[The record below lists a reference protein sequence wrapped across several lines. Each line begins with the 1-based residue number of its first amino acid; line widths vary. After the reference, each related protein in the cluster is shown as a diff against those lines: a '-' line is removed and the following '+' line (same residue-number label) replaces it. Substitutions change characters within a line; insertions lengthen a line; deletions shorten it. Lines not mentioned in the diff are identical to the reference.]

1 MVTEGGLYVQ
11 DGRAI
16 NTHSMLK
23 TFRRCPKQ
31 TQYKYFER
39 LQPRT
44 SSKPLTEGTWMHKL
58 LEVDAKGGEWRD
70 AHRQLSYQFSDLFDE
85 EKQELGNLP
94 VTMARMMRSYKWHYA
109 HDPWKILEVEFIV
122 ETEFPDGSIYRG
134 RIDKLVEDQYGLWI
148 VDHKFNARMPDLSF
162 RILDAASA
170 LYIWAARRMGIPVQG
185 HIWDYVRRKAP
196 TVPQLLKDGSRLSRK
211 KIETDYPTLVRA
223 IKRHDLDPADYS
235 DQLAYLKKLQFRH
248 GEPQFSPFFK
258 RQVLEKDPEM
268 LKQVARE
275 AFHTAKRMNSYNF
288 SRVEYVERVP
298 DRSCAWMCA
307 YSSICGL
314 ELFGGDPRTIRSQK
328 FRQVDPMYY
337 YNDDPPDHRRD
348 NG

>member
-1 MVTEGGLYVQ
+1 LSTGLYVQ

-16 NTHSMLK
+16 NTHSMVK

-31 TQYKYFER
+31 CAYKYVER

-44 SSKPLTEGTWMHKL
+44 SSKPLTEGTWMHHL
-58 LEVDAKGGEWRD
+58 IDVDAKGGDWRD
-70 AHRQLSYQFSDLFDE
+70 AHKQLSYQFSDLFDE

-94 VTMARMMRSYKWHYA
+94 VTMARMMRSYRWHYA
-109 HDPWKILEVEFIV
+109 NDPWKVLESEFVVEC
-122 ETEFPDGSIYRG
+122 EFPDGSIYRG

-148 VDHKFNARMPDLSF
+148 VDHKFNARMPDLTF

-196 TVPQLLKDGSRLSRK
+196 SVPQLLKSGQRLSRK
-211 KIETDYPTLVRA
+211 KIDTDYPTMVRA
-223 IKRHDLDPADYS
+223 IKRHELDPSDYA
-235 DQLAYLKKLQFRH
+235 DQLAYLKKLRYQH

-258 RQVLEKDPEM
+258 RVVLEKNDDM
-268 LKQVARE
+268 LRQVARE
-275 AFHTAKRMNSYNF
+275 AYHTAKRMNSYDF
-288 SRVEYVERVP
+288 SRSEFVERVP

-307 YSSICGL
+307 YADICSL
-314 ELFGGDPRTIRSQK
+314 ELFGGDPRSIRAQR
-328 FRQVDPMYY
+328 FRTTDPLYY
-337 YNDDPPDHRRD
+337 YYDDPPDHRRD
-348 NG
+348 NGSG